1 MEKLITS
8 EKDTPHSLLLLRIV
22 LK

>member
-1 MEKLITS
+1 MRKLITS